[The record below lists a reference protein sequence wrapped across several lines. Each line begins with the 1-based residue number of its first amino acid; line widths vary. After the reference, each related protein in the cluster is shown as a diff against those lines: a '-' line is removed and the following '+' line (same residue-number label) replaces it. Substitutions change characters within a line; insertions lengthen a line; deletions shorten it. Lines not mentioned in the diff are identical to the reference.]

1 MTLGINLSRSLFSH
15 LYNGDGILPEG
26 LLWSI
31 LHNVIKVLDIEAM
44 LSNYQVYWVGLFRIL
59 N

>member
-31 LHNVIKVLDIEAM
+31 LYNAIKAFDIDAM